1 MRLTQL
7 LSLGILSL
15 AGVACNSNSIIGG
28 KPSVA
33 DAEAAYNATH
43 FKQAQEIVN
52 EIATE
57 DALNNMSVNELC
69 RLSLLIMQLSEVQ
82 GEDVDNMAYAVS
94 ALDAA
99 ISRNADST
107 AAFIQQI
114 AMADR
119 ARVALL
125 SAISNAY
132 HADVD
137 SLLNDSTSYI
147 DTIPNIDCHE

>member
-7 LSLGILSL
+7 LILGII
-15 AGVACNSNSIIGG
+15 AIAVAACNGNSIIGS
-28 KPSVA
+28 KPTVA

-43 FKQAQEIVN
+43 FSHAQEIVN

-57 DALNNMSVNELC
+57 AALKDMSVNELC

-82 GEDVDNMAYAVS
+82 GEDLGNMAYAVS

-137 SLLNDSTSYI
+137 SLLNDSISYL

>member
-1 MRLTQL
+1 MRLTQPL
-7 LSLGILSL
+7 FLGII
-15 AGVACNSNSIIGG
+15 AIAATACSGNSIIGS

-43 FKQAQEIVN
+43 FQQAQEIVN

-69 RLSLLIMQLSEVQ
+69 RISLLIMQLSEVQ
-82 GEDVDNMAYAVS
+82 GEDLDNMAYAVS

-99 ISRNADST
+99 ISRNPDST

-132 HADVD
+132 HADAD
-137 SLLNDSTSYI
+137 SLLNDSTSYA